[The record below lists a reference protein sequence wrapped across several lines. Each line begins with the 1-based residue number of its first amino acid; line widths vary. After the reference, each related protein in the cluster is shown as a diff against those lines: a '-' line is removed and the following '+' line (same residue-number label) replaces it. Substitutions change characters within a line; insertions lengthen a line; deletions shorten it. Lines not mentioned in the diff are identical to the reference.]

1 MTPEQKWALCCKQA
15 RRIVRNHRKQI
26 PSGHDYFLSWVVAG
40 VTVATAVAGG
50 VKSHNDAKDAAGQA
64 EAQRKAGLKNKL
76 PAFEP
81 PPLPGY
87 VPFNFNGVQKDAVQ
101 ADKDYYARSDADFL
115 RRHPSLVQAERIFE
129 DRTLKDQK
137 GDSEL
142 LPAIQNELMRAGLEG
157 SLNAFGSTGA
167 NLEPGSAGEANVA
180 RTLGVGVLNMQDR
193 NRQNRERSL
202 SISEELFPRREIGMS
217 GEDLALSALSDTTNR
232 NAFNASNYA
241 AEAGAYEKNYEINA
255 ENQNAATKSNNEAA
269 AAKAAADAE
278 RSKALMAAISTGVSA
293 VGTGYGKSSAA
304 ASTGPNYTYQSDGT
318 YRPTKAKYP
327 GSSAWVPVGKYA
339 G

>member
-167 NLEPGSAGEANVA
+167 NLRAELEYFRGVVSAPRDRHERRRPCAFGPLGHHQPKRLQREQLRGGSRGL
-180 RTLGVGVLNMQDR
+180 RK
-193 NRQNRERSL
+193 
-202 SISEELFPRREIGMS
+202 ELRDQRREPK
-217 GEDLALSALSDTTNR
+217 R
-232 NAFNASNYA
+232 SNQV
-241 AEAGAYEKNYEINA
+241 E
-255 ENQNAATKSNNEAA
+255 Q
-269 AAKAAADAE
+269 
-278 RSKALMAAISTGVSA
+278 
-293 VGTGYGKSSAA
+293 
-304 ASTGPNYTYQSDGT
+304 
-318 YRPTKAKYP
+318 
-327 GSSAWVPVGKYA
+327 
-339 G
+339 